1 MWHDAFGPSTWSN
14 WLLVI
19 VGIGATVA
27 ALLTLR
33 AIWRQTVAT
42 EKTLVLTQRPRIVV
56 RNFYFSE
63 PRAVGGVYHVP
74 KEIEA
79 GSFCSGQFYIVNLG
93 GTQATTQE
101 IYCTVFLAQ
110 SLPMKRPYEGL
121 EGSTEKK
128 IFQPGQSVPY
138 LFGLKTPLDEATANE
153 IYHYGIN
160 LCVLGWI
167 GYTDD
172 LGIWRI
178 TAFCRQYDTFKK
190 RFVPVDNTDYENS
203 D

>member
-1 MWHDAFGPSTWSN
+1 MWHDAFAPSTWSN
-14 WLLVI
+14 WALVI
-19 VGIGATVA
+19 VGLGATVA

-33 AIWRQTVAT
+33 VIWRQTVAT
-42 EKTLVLTQRPRIVV
+42 EKTLVLTQRPKIVV
-56 RNFYFSE
+56 RNLYFSE
-63 PRAVGGVYHVP
+63 PRAVGGVYQVP

-79 GSFCSGQFYIVNLG
+79 GSFCTGQFYIVNLG

-101 IYCTVFLAQ
+101 IYSTVFLAQ

-121 EGSTEKK
+121 EVSTEKK
-128 IFQPGQSVPY
+128 TFQPGQSVPY
-138 LFGLKTPLDEATANE
+138 LFGLKTPLDEATVKQIFTYQ
-153 IYHYGIN
+153 IYLY
-160 LCVLGWI
+160 VLGWI

-178 TAFCRQYDTFKK
+178 TAFCRQYDTTVN
-190 RFVPVDNTDYENS
+190 RFVPVDNRDYENS

>member
-1 MWHDAFGPSTWSN
+1 
-14 WLLVI
+14 VI
-19 VGIGATVA
+19 VGIGAIFA

-42 EKTLVLTQRPRIVV
+42 EKTLVLTQRPKIVV
-56 RNFYFSE
+56 RTFYFSE
-63 PRAVGGVYHVP
+63 PRAIGGLSRIP

-79 GSFCSGQFYIVNLG
+79 GSLCSGQFYIANLG
-93 GTQATTQE
+93 GTKATTQE
-101 IYCTVFLAQ
+101 IYSTVFIAPG
-110 SLPMKRPYEGL
+110 LPMKRPYEGL

-128 IFQPGQSVPY
+128 TFQPGQSEPY
-138 LFGLKTPLDEATANE
+138 LFGLKTPLDDSTANE
-153 IYHYGIN
+153 IYNYGTN
-160 LCVLGWI
+160 LYVLGWI

-178 TAFCRQYDTFKK
+178 TAFCRQYDTSKK
-190 RFVPVDNTDYENS
+190 RFVPVDNADYESS